1 MLDHLDDLES
11 DFRVF
16 HRIDDMYSIPGPL
29 FFKLAFRIPAY
40 GGVMRA
46 LVEAELAEEQGD
58 SPGPGM
64 QGQSD
69 AREVPATP
77 GALNYEFGDLIEVA
91 SADG

>member
-1 MLDHLDDLES
+1 MLDYLDDLES

-46 LVEAELAEEQGD
+46 LLEAEQAEQQEASG
-58 SPGPGM
+58 SSVPGM
-64 QGQSD
+64 QE
-69 AREVPATP
+69 AKEVPATS
-77 GALNYEFGDLIEVA
+77 GALQLGFGDSIEVA